1 MTTGEPGEGGGLF
14 DAANLAVL
22 EDMLGEDVLR
32 IMAVR
37 LAEEGERIMAEM
49 AAANAAGDAGAL
61 AALAHE
67 AKGML
72 ANIAALAAAARAAYI
87 EEAASAGDV
96 AAALAAVPGFKA
108 DFTAVIQFFSQ
119 RYGAS

>member
-1 MTTGEPGEGGGLF
+1 MTTGEPGEGEGLF
-14 DAANLAVL
+14 DPASLAVL

-49 AAANAAGDAGAL
+49 AAAIAAGDAGAL

-96 AAALAAVPGFKA
+96 AAALAAVPGFRA
-108 DFTAVIQFFSQ
+108 DFMAVIQFFSQ